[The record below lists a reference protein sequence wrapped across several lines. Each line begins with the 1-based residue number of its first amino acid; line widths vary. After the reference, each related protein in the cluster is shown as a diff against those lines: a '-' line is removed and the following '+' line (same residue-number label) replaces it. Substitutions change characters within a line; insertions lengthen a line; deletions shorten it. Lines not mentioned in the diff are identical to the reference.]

1 MTATLLL
8 ERSAD
13 ELATT
18 ASELNRM
25 AVEILAASK
34 DLGGTDPEALR
45 LRAIGLQ
52 AEALRCVLAG
62 MSARAVAERLNVIG
76 QLGAEAGGR

>member
-1 MTATLLL
+1 MTAAQLL
-8 ERSAD
+8 ERSVD

-34 DLGGTDPEALR
+34 DLGTDAESLR
-45 LRAIGLQ
+45 LRALGLQ
-52 AEALRCVLAG
+52 SEALRCVLAG
-62 MSARAVAERLNVIG
+62 MAARAVAERLSVLS
-76 QLGAEAGGR
+76 QVAAEASAT